1 MISMARQTG
10 KIGPDVS
17 CCCLQVILVNYQVSC
32 MQEVIDFDLC
42 SFQESMEDI
51 DERVRDRVSDEIKKF
66 RENYK
71 VRGGDHLI
79 NRRYWI

>member
-1 MISMARQTG
+1 
-10 KIGPDVS
+10 
-17 CCCLQVILVNYQVSC
+17 
-32 MQEVIDFDLC
+32 
-42 SFQESMEDI
+42 MEDI

-71 VRGGDHLI
+71 VRGGHHLV